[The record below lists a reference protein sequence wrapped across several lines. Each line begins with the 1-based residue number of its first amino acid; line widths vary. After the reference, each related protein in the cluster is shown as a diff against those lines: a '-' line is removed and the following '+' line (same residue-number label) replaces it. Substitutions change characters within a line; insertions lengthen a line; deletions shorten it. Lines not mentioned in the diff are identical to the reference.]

1 MRRRIV
7 VSFIAVLTAAV
18 VAFAV
23 PLAIAVSGVLVERA
37 LDGVQASLEQTA
49 IFVDDRAATC
59 GEVDLIL
66 GTAAARNPDLV
77 VALFDRGGELLATST
92 GSSPTVGTE
101 VDVAAAGNTGR
112 RHGAGALAVAV
123 PLSTRACSRPLL
135 LQASIDDGTLRG
147 QIRQTRLGIIGV
159 AGAVL
164 VLAFA
169 VAAATADRLT
179 RPLVSLAGS
188 ATRLGEG
195 DFGERAPR
203 SGLPEPDAIA
213 IALDLTA
220 ERLDRAT
227 ERSRSF
233 TADASHQLRTPLTA
247 LRLQLELADATS
259 GMARDEALTQAQLEA
274 DRLERVVDELVA
286 LTDLGAAEVEVEIV
300 ALVRDAVDRHRAL
313 FDAAGRSVDV
323 VHEFPATVFVRSGA
337 VKQALQVLL
346 DNALTHGRGAVAVSV
361 AAGRTD
367 GGPGG
372 IRIIVEDQ
380 GEGPDDHAI
389 RWLTARDRADLPPL
403 QGGRG
408 LLLARRLIEGEGGR
422 LTVTAGDPRI
432 TITLPQSHAAATTDQ
447 T

>member
-7 VSFIAVLTAAV
+7 IRFVAVLTAAV

-23 PLAIAVSGVLVERA
+23 PLAIAVRGLLVDRG

-49 IFVDDRAATC
+49 IFVDDRARTC
-59 GEVDLIL
+59 SDVDLML

-77 VALFDRGGELLATST
+77 VALFDRDGELLATST
-92 GSSPTVGTE
+92 GTAPTVGAE

-123 PLSTRACSRPLL
+123 PLSTRACSRALL
-135 LQASIDDGTLRG
+135 LQASIDDAGVSG
-147 QIRQTRLGIIGV
+147 QIRQAQLGILGV
-159 AGAVL
+159 AAAVL
-164 VLAFA
+164 LLAVG
-169 VAAATADRLT
+169 VALATADRLT
-179 RPLVSLAGS
+179 RPLVALAAS

-213 IALDLTA
+213 DALDLTA

-247 LRLQLELADATS
+247 LRLQLELA
-259 GMARDEALTQAQLEA
+259 EAALDGEVSAAALREAQSEV
-274 DRLERVVDELVA
+274 DRIEGVVDELVT
-286 LTDLGAAEVEVEIV
+286 LTDLGASEVEIDLGAV
-300 ALVRDAVDRHRAL
+300 VRDAAEGHRPL
-313 FDAAGRSVDV
+313 FQSVGREIEIDV
-323 VHEFPATVFVRSGA
+323 RTNASVFVRPGA
-337 VKQALQVLL
+337 IRQAVQVLL
-346 DNALTHGRGAVAVSV
+346 ENALSHGQGTVSV
-361 AAGRTD
+361 VQQPTLPDAGIR
-367 GGPGG
+367 G
-372 IRIIVEDQ
+372 IRIIVTDE
-380 GEGPDDHAI
+380 GEGPVEHAV

-432 TITLPQSHAAATTDQ
+432 VITLPQATMPMN
-447 T
+447 